1 MMFRS
6 LFLILLVEC
15 CQQLVHCLPHNNKI
29 LHHSIPSPAGSG
41 ISIVNVNVERHK
53 HDDFTRIA
61 EYFNGGTEHKG
72 RRCIVRDDESVRAG
86 LYFVVNF
93 DRPLTKLPRNLRVN
107 IYLMLG
113 RSLTPEKF
121 EFELPN
127 VRQEFVAEVYCGI
140 TSKKIVG
147 LKINA
152 YKIEVLSDS
161 GEIIA
166 SYRSHMWPKNL

>member
-1 MMFRS
+1 MFRS
-6 LFLILLVEC
+6 LFFVLLVVC

-29 LHHSIPSPAGSG
+29 LHHSSPSPTGSG
-41 ISIVNVNVERHK
+41 ISIVNVSVERHE
-53 HDDFTRIA
+53 HNDFARMA
-61 EYFNGGTEHKG
+61 EYFNGGTEHRG
-72 RRCIVRDDESVRAG
+72 RRCIVRDDENVRAG

-93 DRPLTKLPRNLRVN
+93 NKPLDKLPKDLRVD
-107 IYLMLG
+107 IYLILG

-152 YKIEVLSDS
+152 YKIEVLNDS
-161 GEIIA
+161 GKIIA
-166 SYRSHMWPKNL
+166 SYGSHMWPKNL